1 VHRRALPAQKKPARP
16 RPVLSVSAM
25 KVEEGRLTI
34 PIGSVD
40 LVIGQ
45 DDHEHGSNEED
56 GPGEY
61 DGL

>member
-1 VHRRALPAQKKPARP
+1 VQRRALPAQKKPARP

-25 KVEEGRLTI
+25 NVEKGGLTVPVGGI
-34 PIGSVD
+34 D
-40 LVIGQ
+40 LIVGQ
-45 DDHEHGSNEED
+45 DDHEYGSNEED